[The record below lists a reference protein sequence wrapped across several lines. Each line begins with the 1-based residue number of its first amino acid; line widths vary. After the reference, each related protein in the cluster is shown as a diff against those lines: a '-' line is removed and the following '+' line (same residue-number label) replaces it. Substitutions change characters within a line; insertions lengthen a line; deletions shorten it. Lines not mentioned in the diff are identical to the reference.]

1 MDDEPTSEP
10 SPALWPY
17 LLCCAGAAAI
27 VALGSIHCWHHSDS
41 LLPVLVSLQRWT
53 PSVWENDHPGTLVP
67 LLALPV
73 RHPLL
78 NLVFQDAI
86 DLFAALAAMYLLPR
100 YLVRNASYPLAGTL
114 CAGAFLAL
122 APSAWCHDFAIN
134 TFYGVWL
141 SLGLLGLVVAESRP
155 DRPTSWW
162 RWLAALALL
171 ALAHWVY
178 LATILVLGPLVVL
191 RFVAWRGYAD
201 DVKTPAGDTPPP
213 SLHRSE
219 LFRHLLLIGVSFAAG
234 YFLMRLPWLGES
246 TPLGTLPVRE
256 WPAIGRQVMWME
268 WCYLTP
274 HHWPFF
280 LLGAGLVGFFLVVS
294 DTRKRTAFAWRAA
307 LVLVGAAAA
316 NFAFWSTR
324 QWVQFNFCNWRYAH
338 PAAFLLQ
345 AAPAILAVAPIY
357 AAGRERCRRL
367 SLLAAPLLLLVALW
381 QYHTPSLTRIHRD
394 LDRTLGP
401 CTADVL
407 DARCTHVA
415 GNYWHVWPVVFHANL
430 TLRERH
436 DPRTIWGISFRSVA
450 TRCLWQD
457 LPVEELRVAVP
468 VGDRA
473 RALLPLPVDDMAEA
487 ESYLKGMGLPP
498 LEVIEKRPTI
508 WVLGKKNRAG
518 D

>member
-1 MDDEPTSEP
+1 
-10 SPALWPY
+10 
-17 LLCCAGAAAI
+17 
-27 VALGSIHCWHHSDS
+27 
-41 LLPVLVSLQRWT
+41 
-53 PSVWENDHPGTLVP
+53 
-67 LLALPV
+67 
-73 RHPLL
+73 
-78 NLVFQDAI
+78 
-86 DLFAALAAMYLLPR
+86 
-100 YLVRNASYPLAGTL
+100 
-114 CAGAFLAL
+114 
-122 APSAWCHDFAIN
+122 
-134 TFYGVWL
+134 
-141 SLGLLGLVVAESRP
+141 
-155 DRPTSWW
+155 
-162 RWLAALALL
+162 
-171 ALAHWVY
+171 
-178 LATILVLGPLVVL
+178 
-191 RFVAWRGYAD
+191 
-201 DVKTPAGDTPPP
+201 
-213 SLHRSE
+213 
-219 LFRHLLLIGVSFAAG
+219 
-234 YFLMRLPWLGES
+234 
-246 TPLGTLPVRE
+246 
-256 WPAIGRQVMWME
+256 MWME

-280 LLGAGLVGFFLVVS
+280 LLGGGLVGLLHLGVPE
-294 DTRKRTAFAWRAA
+294 TMRRAAFAWRAA

-316 NFAFWSTR
+316 HLAFMSTR
-324 QWVQFNFCNWRYAH
+324 EWMQINQCNWRYAH

-415 GNYWHVWPVVFHANL
+415 GSYWRVWPVVFHANL

-436 DPRTIWGISFRSVA
+436 DPRTIWGISARALA

-468 VGDRA
+468 VDA
-473 RALLPLPVDDMAEA
+473 MAQTAYAVPVDDMAEA
-487 ESYLKGMGLPP
+487 ELYLKRLGLPP

-508 WVLGKKNRAG
+508 WVLGKRTRAG